1 MENLTEKEK
10 EKVLKIREELG
21 KILPDKSFRMI
32 LYGSKARG
40 DHAPTSDIDL
50 AFIINCFSAALKKQ
64 ILDLVVQIE
73 CKEFVSTISAL
84 ILSSERFDRLKCRE
98 RRIALEIEK
107 EGIQI

>member
-1 MENLTEKEK
+1 
-10 EKVLKIREELG
+10 
-21 KILPDKSFRMI
+21 
-32 LYGSKARG
+32 
-40 DHAPTSDIDL
+40 
-50 AFIINCFSAALKKQ
+50 LKKQ